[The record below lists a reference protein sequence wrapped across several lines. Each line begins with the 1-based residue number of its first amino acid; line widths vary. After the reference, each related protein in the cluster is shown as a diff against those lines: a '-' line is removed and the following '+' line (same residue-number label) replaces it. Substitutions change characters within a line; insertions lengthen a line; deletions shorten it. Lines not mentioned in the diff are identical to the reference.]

1 MIKDILKWLYHRP
14 RHWLLSILAARSG
27 QPIEVSRYH
36 KVLIISPH
44 PDDEVFG
51 CGGLIHEL
59 ASRNIDTKVVILSQ
73 GEAAVPDSIIPRV
86 SALEPMGILF
96 LLKTSILFM

>member
-59 ASRNIDTKVVILSQ
+59 ASRNIDTTVVILSQ

-96 LLKTSILFM
+96 LLKT